1 MSERV
6 KGWLQNL
13 AILLLSLF
21 AAFLLSK
28 TPLFG
33 QNGELFDRLAA
44 ADTQVGAAPT
54 LSTAAAAAPVRM
66 LLTGEYTRV
75 GYDAVTTLGDEF
87 EYAGTYLGE
96 AIGSAYN
103 PAAAQEVDLR
113 HALSVQGICFD
124 FTAPLPL
131 ELIAAWL
138 GVEAPQNVQLDAVR
152 RCLLRADGERVL
164 LLLQDEQQG
173 IWRFSTALDAAA
185 LREYLSAAEGASA
198 EFAVTLGED
207 YAALAPYTMVY
218 SGVAARPVLAASS
231 AGLSTATILS
241 AAEFNAHTASRYYE
255 SESGALVV
263 VQSLR
268 VLRLGADGSVSYQGG
283 TAESGSLYYVP
294 ADDGAPGVFA
304 QVSAARTLLNT
315 LCADALGDAS
325 LYVSGYERG
334 SNGCTVYFDCMAQG
348 TPIRLSGGGHAGF
361 VTIEGQSI
369 TAFSLRLR
377 RYDAT
382 QEDSLLLPM
391 TLSSAIA
398 AGHYEGCELIVAYV
412 DSGGETVSAA
422 YLAE

>member
-6 KGWLQNL
+6 KSRLQNL
-13 AILLLSLF
+13 AILLLSISAGL
-21 AAFLLSK
+21 LLSK

-33 QNGELFDRLAA
+33 ENGSLFDRLTAVDAEIGTTPTRSAA
-44 ADTQVGAAPT
+44 AT
-54 LSTAAAAAPVRM
+54 APVRM
-66 LLTGEYTRV
+66 LLTGEYARV

-103 PAAAQEVDLR
+103 AAAAQEVDLR

-138 GVEAPQNVQLDAVR
+138 GVEAPQGGQWDAVR
-152 RCLLRADGERVL
+152 RCFLRADGERVL
-164 LLLQDEQQG
+164 LLIQDEQQG
-173 IWRFSTALDAAA
+173 AWRFSTALDAAA
-185 LREYLSAAEGASA
+185 LRTYLASVEGAGA
-198 EFAVTLGED
+198 EFAASLGED
-207 YAALAPYTMVY
+207 YADLSPYTMVF
-218 SGVAARPVLAASS
+218 SDVAARPVLEASS

-255 SESGALVV
+255 SDSGALVV

-294 ADDGAPGVFA
+294 TDDGTPDIYA
-304 QVSAARTLLNT
+304 QVSAARALLNA
-315 LCADALGDAS
+315 LCGDALGNAS
-325 LYVSGYERG
+325 FYVSGVERDG
-334 SNGCTVYFDCMAQG
+334 NGGCTVRFDYMVQG
-348 TPIRLSGGGHAGF
+348 TPVRLSSGEHAAS
-361 VTIEGQSI
+361 VTIDGQSI

-398 AGHYEGCELIVAYV
+398 AGHYAGCELIVAYV
-412 DSGGETVSAA
+412 DGGGETVSAA